1 MLVMSSG
8 WVYAGSTAQNVMYRG
23 GLDVASEDGAVP
35 SKVEAQSGKVSKA
48 LWLAICET
56 VVGRRRK
63 ATEGL
68 AMTAASLSASRVVAR
83 DARPPSKRRQESDAA
98 PHFPDAGIV

>member
-1 MLVMSSG
+1 MSIK
-8 WVYAGSTAQNVMYRG
+8 STAI
-23 GLDVASEDGAVP
+23 
-35 SKVEAQSGKVSKA
+35 SKQGEGSGQKVTRT

-68 AMTAASLSASRVVAR
+68 AMIASAHLSAQRVEAVSTRQGGPALSRPVQQ
-83 DARPPSKRRQESDAA
+83 PENPA
-98 PHFPDAGIV
+98 PTGPGSEIN

>member
-1 MLVMSSG
+1 MSIE
-8 WVYAGSTAQNVMYRG
+8 STAI
-23 GLDVASEDGAVP
+23 
-35 SKVEAQSGKVSKA
+35 SKQGEGNGRKVSRT

-68 AMTAASLSASRVVAR
+68 AMIASAHVAAQRVVDGGPR
-83 DARPPSKRRQESDAA
+83 QGGPTLPRPALPESLGPTA
-98 PHFPDAGIV
+98 PGAEIN